1 MKANINNVIRIP
13 TNLKM
18 FFRYWFLFLAPFHKL
33 SGREID
39 IAALLI
45 YNRYE
50 LSKVI
55 SDNEILDKVLMSAD
69 TRKKILEETNIS
81 LNYYQLILGKLKKN
95 KVIINNRINPKF
107 VPNITEDSGAFKLM
121 LLFDIE

>member
-33 SGREID
+33 SEREID
-39 IAALLI
+39 IIALLT
-45 YNRYE
+45 YKRYE

-107 VPNITEDSGAFKLM
+107 IPNITEDSGAFKLM